1 MSDIK
6 SHKRLFHK
14 AKKKLRK
21 IQWVAEYNMN
31 FLIKVVLM
39 QSNKSNDYLDR
50 VMQAHG
56 MAWLSAWTE
65 VPLKSGGLRLKSKF

>member
-1 MSDIK
+1 
-6 SHKRLFHK
+6 
-14 AKKKLRK
+14 
-21 IQWVAEYNMN
+21 
-31 FLIKVVLM
+31 M